1 VLDDEVVVIGLDVVE
16 VVVPAVTDWVVEA
29 IVEVVVA
36 AFVVFVVVGV
46 VGVGVGYCWLLLLV
60 VDVLGFVSDI
70 GFGAEVVG

>member
-1 VLDDEVVVIGLDVVE
+1 MLDDEVVVIGLDVLV
-16 VVVPAVTDWVVEA
+16 VVVPAVTGWVVEA

-36 AFVVFVVVGV
+36 AFVIVGVVEV

-70 GFGAEVVG
+70 EFGAEVVG